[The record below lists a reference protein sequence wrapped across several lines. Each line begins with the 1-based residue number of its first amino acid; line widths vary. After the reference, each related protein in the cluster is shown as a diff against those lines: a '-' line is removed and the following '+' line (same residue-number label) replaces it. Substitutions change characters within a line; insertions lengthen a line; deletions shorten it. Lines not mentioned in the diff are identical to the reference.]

1 MSFYTN
7 VQLVGDNLLY
17 LGYEDGQRIQRKFK
31 FSPTHFVVTDKKT
44 KQKTNAQKINANTKR
59 LRELDK
65 TRNLTA
71 TEKRKR
77 IAKELKKKQNTK
89 SIFKKQG
96 PGQAKTQKAV
106 EGQRRYKV
114 GQAKGF
120 ATGVGATILT
130 ASAATALYKKD
141 ALFANKLQ
149 KANKEGKSTI
159 KYKGDMYKVPK
170 NLPALPIPKPKTTPS
185 KFKKGTRISYAE
197 RFKEIEQEKKK
208 K

>member
-1 MSFYTN
+1 MAILSKFAR
-7 VQLVGDNLLY
+7 QLAKRV
-17 LGYEDGQRIQRKFK
+17 
-31 FSPTHFVVTDKKT
+31 KK
-44 KQKTNAQKINANTKR
+44 KGPPKTNAQKIDAMTSK
-59 LRELDK
+59 LKKLEGQK
-65 TRNLTA
+65 TRRKEAAERNKR
-71 TEKRKR
+71 EKEQKLAREKAF
-77 IAKELKKKQNTK
+77 AKYQKKKQNTK

-96 PGQAKTQKAV
+96 PGQPQTHKAV

-130 ASAATALYKKD
+130 AGAATALYKKD
-141 ALFANKLQ
+141 ALFASKLQ

-170 NLPALPIPKPKTTPS
+170 NLPALPTPKPKTTPS

-197 RFKEIEQEKKK
+197 RFKEIEQEKKRGK
-208 K
+208 

>member
-1 MSFYTN
+1 MGIISKLT
-7 VQLVGDNLLY
+7 
-17 LGYEDGQRIQRKFK
+17 RKLTRK
-31 FSPTHFVVTDKKT
+31 AKP
-44 KQKTNAQKINANTKR
+44 KTNAQKIKANTKR

-65 TRNLTA
+65 NVNLTA
-71 TEKRKR
+71 TERRKR
-77 IAKELKKKQNTK
+77 IAKEFRKKQNTK
-89 SIFKKQG
+89 SIFKKQSSR
-96 PGQAKTQKAV
+96 QAKTQKAV

-141 ALFANKLQ
+141 ALFANKLK

-159 KYKGDMYKVPK
+159 KYKGEMYKVPK

-197 RFKEIEQEKKK
+197 RFKEIEQEKKRGK
-208 K
+208 

>member
-1 MSFYTN
+1 MGIISKFA
-7 VQLVGDNLLY
+7 
-17 LGYEDGQRIQRKFK
+17 RKL
-31 FSPTHFVVTDKKT
+31 TKKT
-44 KQKTNAQKINANTKR
+44 KPKTNAQKINANTKR

-77 IAKELKKKQNTK
+77 IAKEFKKKQNTR

-130 ASAATALYKKD
+130 AGAATALYKKD
-141 ALFANKLQ
+141 ALFANKLK
-149 KANKEGKSTI
+149 KANKDGKATI
-159 KYKGDMYKVPK
+159 KYKGEMYKVPK
-170 NLPALPIPKPKTTPS
+170 KLPPLPIAKPKTTPS

>member
-1 MSFYTN
+1 MGIISK
-7 VQLVGDNLLY
+7 
-17 LGYEDGQRIQRKFK
+17 IARKL
-31 FSPTHFVVTDKKT
+31 TKKT
-44 KQKTNAQKINANTKR
+44 KPKTKSKTNAQKINANTKR

>member
-1 MSFYTN
+1 MAILSKFA
-7 VQLVGDNLLY
+7 
-17 LGYEDGQRIQRKFK
+17 RKLA
-31 FSPTHFVVTDKKT
+31 SRAKK
-44 KQKTNAQKINANTKR
+44 KGPPKTNAQKIDAMTSK
-59 LRELDK
+59 LKKLEGQK
-65 TRNLTA
+65 TRRKEAAERNKR
-71 TEKRKR
+71 EKEQKLAREKAF
-77 IAKELKKKQNTK
+77 AKYQKKKQNTK

-96 PGQAKTQKAV
+96 PGQAQTQKAV

-130 ASAATALYKKD
+130 AGAATALYKKD
-141 ALFANKLQ
+141 ALFASKLQ

-197 RFKEIEQEKKK
+197 RFKEIEQEKKRGK
-208 K
+208 

>member
-1 MSFYTN
+1 MGIISKIT
-7 VQLVGDNLLY
+7 
-17 LGYEDGQRIQRKFK
+17 RKLTRK
-31 FSPTHFVVTDKKT
+31 AKP
-44 KQKTNAQKINANTKR
+44 KTNAQKINANTKR

-71 TEKRKR
+71 TERRKR
-77 IAKELKKKQNTK
+77 IAKEFNKKQNTK
-89 SIFKKQG
+89 SIFKKQSSR
-96 PGQAKTQKAV
+96 QAQTQKAV

>member
-1 MSFYTN
+1 MSILSKFA
-7 VQLVGDNLLY
+7 
-17 LGYEDGQRIQRKFK
+17 RKLA
-31 FSPTHFVVTDKKT
+31 SRAKK
-44 KQKTNAQKINANTKR
+44 KGPPKTNAQKIDAMTSK
-59 LRELDK
+59 LKKLEGQK
-65 TRNLTA
+65 TRRKEAAERNKR
-71 TEKRKR
+71 EKEQKLAREKAF
-77 IAKELKKKQNTK
+77 AKYQKKKQNTK

-96 PGQAKTQKAV
+96 PGQAQTQKAV

-130 ASAATALYKKD
+130 AGAATALYKKD
-141 ALFANKLQ
+141 ALFASKLQ

-170 NLPALPIPKPKTTPS
+170 NLPALPTPKPKTTPS

-197 RFKEIEQEKKK
+197 RFKEIEQEKKRGK
-208 K
+208 

>member
-1 MSFYTN
+1 MAILSK
-7 VQLVGDNLLY
+7 LA
-17 LGYEDGQRIQRKFK
+17 RKLA
-31 FSPTHFVVTDKKT
+31 SRAKK
-44 KQKTNAQKINANTKR
+44 KGPPKTNAQKIDAMTSK
-59 LRELDK
+59 LKKLEGQK
-65 TRNLTA
+65 TRRKEAAERNKR
-71 TEKRKR
+71 EKEQKLAREKAF
-77 IAKELKKKQNTK
+77 AKYQKKKQNTK

-96 PGQAKTQKAV
+96 PGQAQTQKAV

-130 ASAATALYKKD
+130 AGAATALYKKD
-141 ALFANKLQ
+141 ALFASKLQ

>member
-1 MSFYTN
+1 MAILSKFAR
-7 VQLVGDNLLY
+7 QLAKRV
-17 LGYEDGQRIQRKFK
+17 
-31 FSPTHFVVTDKKT
+31 KK
-44 KQKTNAQKINANTKR
+44 KGPPKTNAQKIDAMTSK
-59 LRELDK
+59 LKKLEGQK
-65 TRNLTA
+65 TRRKEAAERNKR
-71 TEKRKR
+71 EKEQKLAREKAF
-77 IAKELKKKQNTK
+77 AKYQKKKQNTK
-89 SIFKKQG
+89 SIFRKQG
-96 PGQAKTQKAV
+96 PGQAQTQKAV

-130 ASAATALYKKD
+130 AGAATALYKKD
-141 ALFANKLQ
+141 ALFASKLQ

-197 RFKEIEQEKKK
+197 RFKEIEQEKKRGK
-208 K
+208 

>member
-1 MSFYTN
+1 MAILSKFAR
-7 VQLVGDNLLY
+7 QLAKRV
-17 LGYEDGQRIQRKFK
+17 
-31 FSPTHFVVTDKKT
+31 KK
-44 KQKTNAQKINANTKR
+44 KGPPKTNAQKIDAMTSKLKKLKQLKKKGLDGKTLRAERNKR
-59 LRELDK
+59 EKEQKLAREK
-65 TRNLTA
+65 A
-71 TEKRKR
+71 F
-77 IAKELKKKQNTK
+77 AKYQKKKQNTK

>member
-1 MSFYTN
+1 MAILSKFAR
-7 VQLVGDNLLY
+7 QLAKRV
-17 LGYEDGQRIQRKFK
+17 
-31 FSPTHFVVTDKKT
+31 KK
-44 KQKTNAQKINANTKR
+44 KGPPKTNAQKIDAMTSK
-59 LRELDK
+59 LKKLEGQK
-65 TRNLTA
+65 TRRKEAAERNKR
-71 TEKRKR
+71 EKEQKLAREKAF
-77 IAKELKKKQNTK
+77 AKYQKKKQNTK

-96 PGQAKTQKAV
+96 PGQAQTQKAV

-130 ASAATALYKKD
+130 AGAATALYKKD
-141 ALFANKLQ
+141 ALFASKLQ

-197 RFKEIEQEKKK
+197 RFKEIEQEKKRGK
-208 K
+208 

>member
-1 MSFYTN
+1 MGIISK
-7 VQLVGDNLLY
+7 LA
-17 LGYEDGQRIQRKFK
+17 RK
-31 FSPTHFVVTDKKT
+31 VTKKI
-44 KQKTNAQKINANTKR
+44 KPKTNAQKINANTKR

-65 TRNLTA
+65 IANLPA
-71 TEKRKR
+71 SERRKK
-77 IAKELKKKQNTK
+77 IAKEYKAFVKKKENTQ
-89 SIFKKQG
+89 SIFKKQS
-96 PGQAKTQKAV
+96 PGQARSQKAT

-130 ASAATALYKKD
+130 AGAATALYKKD
-141 ALFANKLQ
+141 ALFANKLK

-159 KYKGDMYKVPK
+159 KYKGEMYKVPK

-197 RFKEIEQEKKK
+197 RFKEIEQEKKRGK
-208 K
+208 

>member
-1 MSFYTN
+1 MAILSKFAR
-7 VQLVGDNLLY
+7 QLAKRV
-17 LGYEDGQRIQRKFK
+17 
-31 FSPTHFVVTDKKT
+31 KK
-44 KQKTNAQKINANTKR
+44 KGPPKTNAQKIDAMTSKLKKLKQLKKKGLEGKTLRAERNKR
-59 LRELDK
+59 EAAQKLAREK
-65 TRNLTA
+65 A
-71 TEKRKR
+71 F
-77 IAKELKKKQNTK
+77 AKYQKKKQNTK

>member
-1 MSFYTN
+1 MAILSKFAR
-7 VQLVGDNLLY
+7 QLAK
-17 LGYEDGQRIQRKFK
+17 RA
-31 FSPTHFVVTDKKT
+31 KK
-44 KQKTNAQKINANTKR
+44 KGPPKTNAQKIDAMTSK
-59 LRELDK
+59 LKKLEGQK
-65 TRNLTA
+65 TRRKEAAERNKR
-71 TEKRKR
+71 EKEQKLAREKAF
-77 IAKELKKKQNTK
+77 AKYQKKKQNTR

-130 ASAATALYKKD
+130 AGAATALYKKD
-141 ALFANKLQ
+141 ALFASKLQ

-170 NLPALPIPKPKTTPS
+170 NLPALPTPKPKTPS
-185 KFKKGTRISYAE
+185 KFQKGKLISYAA
-197 RFKEIEQEKKK
+197 RFKEIEKEKKRGK
-208 K
+208 

>member
-1 MSFYTN
+1 MGIISKIT
-7 VQLVGDNLLY
+7 
-17 LGYEDGQRIQRKFK
+17 RKLTRK
-31 FSPTHFVVTDKKT
+31 AKP
-44 KQKTNAQKINANTKR
+44 KTNAQKINANTKR

-71 TEKRKR
+71 TERRKR
-77 IAKELKKKQNTK
+77 IAKEFNKKQNTK
-89 SIFKKQG
+89 SIFKKQSSR
-96 PGQAKTQKAV
+96 QAQTQKAV

-130 ASAATALYKKD
+130 AGAATALYKKD

>member
-1 MSFYTN
+1 MGIISK
-7 VQLVGDNLLY
+7 
-17 LGYEDGQRIQRKFK
+17 IARKL
-31 FSPTHFVVTDKKT
+31 TKKT
-44 KQKTNAQKINANTKR
+44 KPKTNAQKINANTKR

-65 TRNLTA
+65 NVNLTA

-77 IAKELKKKQNTK
+77 IAKEFKKKQNTR

-130 ASAATALYKKD
+130 AGAATALYKKD
-141 ALFANKLQ
+141 ALFASKLQ

-197 RFKEIEQEKKK
+197 RFKEIEQEKKRGK
-208 K
+208 

>member
-1 MSFYTN
+1 MAILSKFAR
-7 VQLVGDNLLY
+7 QLAKRV
-17 LGYEDGQRIQRKFK
+17 
-31 FSPTHFVVTDKKT
+31 KK
-44 KQKTNAQKINANTKR
+44 KGPPKTNAQKIDAMTSK
-59 LRELDK
+59 LKKLEGQK
-65 TRNLTA
+65 TRRKEAAERNKR
-71 TEKRKR
+71 EKEQKLAREKAF
-77 IAKELKKKQNTK
+77 AKYQKKKQNTK

-96 PGQAKTQKAV
+96 PGQAQTQKAV

-130 ASAATALYKKD
+130 AGAATALYKKD
-141 ALFANKLQ
+141 ALFASKLQ

-159 KYKGDMYKVPK
+159 KYKGKMYKVPK

>member
-1 MSFYTN
+1 MAILSKFAR
-7 VQLVGDNLLY
+7 QLAKRV
-17 LGYEDGQRIQRKFK
+17 
-31 FSPTHFVVTDKKT
+31 KK
-44 KQKTNAQKINANTKR
+44 KGPPKTNAQKIDAMTSK
-59 LRELDK
+59 LKKLEGQK
-65 TRNLTA
+65 TRRKEAAERNKR
-71 TEKRKR
+71 EKEQKLAREKAF
-77 IAKELKKKQNTK
+77 AKYQKKKQNTK

-130 ASAATALYKKD
+130 AGAATALYKKD
-141 ALFANKLQ
+141 ALFASKLQ

-170 NLPALPIPKPKTTPS
+170 NLPALPTPKPKTTPS

-197 RFKEIEQEKKK
+197 RFKEIEQEKKRGK
-208 K
+208 

>member
-1 MSFYTN
+1 MGIISK
-7 VQLVGDNLLY
+7 
-17 LGYEDGQRIQRKFK
+17 IARKL
-31 FSPTHFVVTDKKT
+31 TKKT
-44 KQKTNAQKINANTKR
+44 KPKTNAQKINANTKR

-65 TRNLTA
+65 NVNLTA

-77 IAKELKKKQNTK
+77 IAKEFKKKQNTR

-130 ASAATALYKKD
+130 AGAATALYKKD
-141 ALFANKLQ
+141 ALFASKLQ

>member
-1 MSFYTN
+1 MSILSKFA
-7 VQLVGDNLLY
+7 
-17 LGYEDGQRIQRKFK
+17 RKLA
-31 FSPTHFVVTDKKT
+31 SRAKK
-44 KQKTNAQKINANTKR
+44 KGPPKTNAQKIDAMTSK
-59 LRELDK
+59 LKKLEGQK
-65 TRNLTA
+65 TRRKEAAERNKR
-71 TEKRKR
+71 EKEQKLAREKAF
-77 IAKELKKKQNTK
+77 AKYQKKKQNTR

-130 ASAATALYKKD
+130 AGAATALYKKD
-141 ALFANKLQ
+141 ALFASKLQ

-170 NLPALPIPKPKTTPS
+170 NLPALPTPKPKTPS
-185 KFKKGTRISYAE
+185 KFQKGKLISYAA
-197 RFKEIEQEKKK
+197 RFKEIEKEKKK

>member
-1 MSFYTN
+1 MAILSKFAR
-7 VQLVGDNLLY
+7 QLAKRV
-17 LGYEDGQRIQRKFK
+17 
-31 FSPTHFVVTDKKT
+31 KK
-44 KQKTNAQKINANTKR
+44 KGPPKTNAQKIDAMTSK
-59 LRELDK
+59 LKKLEGQK
-65 TRNLTA
+65 TRRKEAAERNKR
-71 TEKRKR
+71 EKEQKLAREKAF
-77 IAKELKKKQNTK
+77 AKYQKKKQNTK

-141 ALFANKLQ
+141 ALFANKLK

-159 KYKGDMYKVPK
+159 KYKGEMYKVPK

>member
-1 MSFYTN
+1 MSIISKIT
-7 VQLVGDNLLY
+7 
-17 LGYEDGQRIQRKFK
+17 RKLTRK
-31 FSPTHFVVTDKKT
+31 AKP
-44 KQKTNAQKINANTKR
+44 KTNAQKINANTKR

-130 ASAATALYKKD
+130 AGAATALYKKD
-141 ALFANKLQ
+141 ALFASKLQ

>member
-1 MSFYTN
+1 VAILSKFAR
-7 VQLVGDNLLY
+7 QLAKRV
-17 LGYEDGQRIQRKFK
+17 
-31 FSPTHFVVTDKKT
+31 KK
-44 KQKTNAQKINANTKR
+44 KEPPKTNAQKIDAMTSK
-59 LRELDK
+59 LKKLEGQK
-65 TRNLTA
+65 TRRKEAAERNKR
-71 TEKRKR
+71 EKEQKLAREKAF
-77 IAKELKKKQNTK
+77 AKYQKKKQNTK

-96 PGQAKTQKAV
+96 PGQAQTQKAV

-130 ASAATALYKKD
+130 AGAATALYKKD
-141 ALFANKLQ
+141 ALFASKLQ

-197 RFKEIEQEKKK
+197 RFKEIEQEKKRGK
-208 K
+208 

>member
-1 MSFYTN
+1 MGIISKF
-7 VQLVGDNLLY
+7 VA
-17 LGYEDGQRIQRKFK
+17 RKL
-31 FSPTHFVVTDKKT
+31 TKKT
-44 KQKTNAQKINANTKR
+44 KPKTNAQKINANTKR

-130 ASAATALYKKD
+130 AGAATALYKKD
-141 ALFANKLQ
+141 ALFASKLQ

>member
-1 MSFYTN
+1 MGIISK
-7 VQLVGDNLLY
+7 
-17 LGYEDGQRIQRKFK
+17 IARKL
-31 FSPTHFVVTDKKT
+31 TKKT
-44 KQKTNAQKINANTKR
+44 KPKTKSKTNAQKIDSMTKR

-65 TRNLTA
+65 TYNVTA

-120 ATGVGATILT
+120 ATGVGASI
-130 ASAATALYKKD
+130 LYKKD

>member
-1 MSFYTN
+1 MGIISK
-7 VQLVGDNLLY
+7 
-17 LGYEDGQRIQRKFK
+17 IARKL
-31 FSPTHFVVTDKKT
+31 TKKT
-44 KQKTNAQKINANTKR
+44 KPKTNAQKINANTKR

-141 ALFANKLQ
+141 ALFANKLK

-159 KYKGDMYKVPK
+159 KYKGEMYKVPK

-197 RFKEIEQEKKK
+197 RFKEIEQEKKRGK
-208 K
+208 